1 MSKMKVLT
9 WAVLITTMLATTS
22 CQSDENTTV
31 ETGSVPAIA
40 QDYGVIAEGQLLPYQ
55 HVDLS
60 FSMAGKV
67 TEILQSESSFVRK
80 GQIIARLD
88 NKDSLNASY
97 AQAEANAKQ
106 SLNAVLAAEL
116 DLEQSNNNVKQSEN
130 TLVQVQL
137 EQPQLTLESTR
148 ARLDVISAQ
157 QSLDS
162 LQDTATLLPAQ
173 IENEIQIALAQ
184 IETAQDSLPAI
195 DKPDVQYY
203 SQQVELAQNAL
214 EQLRL
219 NSTIIDIGTLTD
231 AVDST
236 ADLVED
242 EKEFLDKVKK
252 AIDGCQVNVDGD
264 DYTKLTF
271 SQDLTYR
278 NTLYKSGTVYD
289 VDNWI
294 ADELLD
300 DYPTIVS
307 KATLTCDT
315 NRKVTVDS
323 RKTTLED
330 AQERYNDVVSQYDEA
345 VEQLGKSRLQ
355 NKKLISS
362 AESDLA
368 KAQRNLEWA
377 QSGIYSRAGIIA
389 AANQSADDPAVP
401 QSVSLATQQ
410 LEADIKLAKAQ
421 LSDARNRLSDLENGI
436 DPDALELSKARL
448 DQALAYVNYTDTQI
462 QQIQLRI
469 SQATISV
476 ELAKIGEKSALLS
489 LNTARTQMR
498 ASQAALDSATQNLA
512 HNELVAPWD
521 GTIADLPLTLDEYVQ
536 PGQPIATLADF
547 SIWKVETDN
556 LTEIEV
562 PDVSVGQSV
571 SINPDALPELQLN
584 GIVSSIS
591 QLFTEKRGDVTYTV
605 TIDLE
610 DSDPRLRWG
619 MTMVVTFPDS

>member
-1 MSKMKVLT
+1 MSKMKVLA
-9 WAVLITTMLATTS
+9 WIVLITTMLATTS
-22 CQSDENTTV
+22 CQSDENTAA
-31 ETGSVPAIA
+31 ETGSVPEIA
-40 QDYGVIAEGQLLPYQ
+40 PDYGVIAEGQLLPYQ

-88 NKDSLNASY
+88 NKDSLDASY

-106 SLNAVLAAEL
+106 ALNAVRAAEL
-116 DLEQSNNNVKQSEN
+116 DLEQSNNNVQQSEN
-130 TLVQVQL
+130 TLAQVQL

-173 IENEIQIALAQ
+173 IENEIQIALTR
-184 IETAQDSLPAI
+184 IEIAQDSLPAI

-203 SQQVELAQNAL
+203 AQQVELTQNAL

-300 DYPTIVS
+300 DYATIVS
-307 KATLTCDT
+307 KAILTCDT
-315 NRKVTVDS
+315 SRKVTIDG

-355 NKKLISS
+355 NTKLISS

-377 QSGIYSRAGIIA
+377 QSGEYSREGIIA
-389 AANQSADDPAVP
+389 SANQSADDPAVP

-410 LEADIKLAKAQ
+410 LEADIKLATAQ
-421 LSDARNRLSDLENGI
+421 LSDARNRLSDLEDGI
-436 DPDALELSKARL
+436 DPDALELSKASL
-448 DQALAYVNYTDTQI
+448 DQAQAYLNYTNTQI
-462 QQIQLRI
+462 EQIQLRI
-469 SQATISV
+469 SQAKISV
-476 ELAKIGEKSALLS
+476 DLAKVIEKSTLLS

-498 ASQAALDSATQNLA
+498 ASQAALELATQNLA

-521 GTIADLPLTLDEYVQ
+521 GTIADLSLTLDEYVQ

-547 SIWKVETDN
+547 SSWKVETDN

-562 PDVSVGQSV
+562 PDVSVGQNV
-571 SINPDALPELQLN
+571 NINPDALPELELN
-584 GIVSSIS
+584 GVVRSIS

-610 DSDPRLRWG
+610 ESDPRLRWG
-619 MTMVVTFPDS
+619 MTMVVTFRDA

>member
-1 MSKMKVLT
+1 MSKMKVLA
-9 WAVLITTMLATTS
+9 WIVLITTMLATTS
-22 CQSDENTTV
+22 CQSDENTTA
-31 ETGSVPAIA
+31 EIDSVPEIA

-106 SLNAVLAAEL
+106 ALNAVRAAEL
-116 DLEQSNNNVKQSEN
+116 DLEQSNNNVQQSEN
-130 TLVQVQL
+130 TLAQVQL

-173 IENEIQIALAQ
+173 IENEIQIALTR

-219 NSTIIDIGTLTD
+219 NSTILDIGTLTD

-377 QSGIYSRAGIIA
+377 QSGIYSREGIIA

-476 ELAKIGEKSALLS
+476 ELAKVGEKSALLS

-547 SIWKVETDN
+547 SVWKVETDN

-562 PDVSVGQSV
+562 PDVSVGQNV
-571 SINPDALPELQLN
+571 SINPDALPELKLN
-584 GIVSSIS
+584 GKVSSIS

-610 DSDPRLRWG
+610 ESDPRLRWG
-619 MTMVVTFPDS
+619 MTMVVTFSDS

>member
-1 MSKMKVLT
+1 MSKMKVLA
-9 WAVLITTMLATTS
+9 WIVLITTMLATTS
-22 CQSDENTTV
+22 CQSDENTTA
-31 ETGSVPAIA
+31 ETGSVPEMA

-88 NKDSLNASY
+88 NKDSLDASY

-106 SLNAVLAAEL
+106 ALNAVRAAEL
-116 DLEQSNNNVKQSEN
+116 DLEQSNNNVQQSEN
-130 TLVQVQL
+130 TLAQVQL
-137 EQPQLTLESTR
+137 EQPQLMLESAR

-173 IENEIQIALAQ
+173 IENEIQIALTR
-184 IETAQDSLPAI
+184 IETAQDLLPAI

-219 NSTIIDIGTLTD
+219 NSTIIDIGALTD

-355 NKKLISS
+355 NQKLISS

-377 QSGIYSRAGIIA
+377 QSGIYSREGIIA

-448 DQALAYVNYTDTQI
+448 DQALAYVNYTDTQME
-462 QQIQLRI
+462 QIQLRI

-476 ELAKIGEKSALLS
+476 ELAKVGEKSALLS

-498 ASQAALDSATQNLA
+498 ASQAALDLATQNLA

-536 PGQPIATLADF
+536 PGQPIATMADF
-547 SIWKVETDN
+547 SVWKVETDN

-562 PDVSVGQSV
+562 PDVSEGQNV
-571 SINPDALPELQLN
+571 SINPDALPELKLN
-584 GIVSSIS
+584 GKVSSIS

-610 DSDPRLRWG
+610 ESDPRLRWG
-619 MTMVVTFPDS
+619 MTMVVTFSDS

>member
-1 MSKMKVLT
+1 VSKMKVLA
-9 WAVLITTMLATTS
+9 WIVLITTMLATTS
-22 CQSDENTTV
+22 CQSDENTTA
-31 ETGSVPAIA
+31 EIDSVPEIA

-106 SLNAVLAAEL
+106 ALNAVRAAEL
-116 DLEQSNNNVKQSEN
+116 DLEQSNNNVQQSEN
-130 TLVQVQL
+130 TLAQVQL

-173 IENEIQIALAQ
+173 IENEIQIALTR

-219 NSTIIDIGTLTD
+219 NSTILDIGTLTD

-377 QSGIYSRAGIIA
+377 QSGIYSREGIIA

-476 ELAKIGEKSALLS
+476 ELAKVGEKSALLS

-547 SIWKVETDN
+547 SVWKVETDN

-562 PDVSVGQSV
+562 PDVSVGQNV
-571 SINPDALPELQLN
+571 IINPDALPELKLN
-584 GIVSSIS
+584 GKVSSIS

-610 DSDPRLRWG
+610 ESDPRLRWG
-619 MTMVVTFPDS
+619 MTMVVTFSDS

>member
-1 MSKMKVLT
+1 MSKMKVLA
-9 WAVLITTMLATTS
+9 WIVLITTMLATTS
-22 CQSDENTTV
+22 CQSDENTTA
-31 ETGSVPAIA
+31 ETGSVPEMA

-88 NKDSLNASY
+88 NKDSLDASY

-106 SLNAVLAAEL
+106 ALNAVRAAEL
-116 DLEQSNNNVKQSEN
+116 DLEQSNNNVQQSEN
-130 TLVQVQL
+130 TLAQVQL
-137 EQPQLTLESTR
+137 EQPQLMLESAR

-173 IENEIQIALAQ
+173 IENEIQIALTR
-184 IETAQDSLPAI
+184 IETAQDLLPAI

-203 SQQVELAQNAL
+203 SEQVELAQNAL

-219 NSTIIDIGTLTD
+219 NSTVIDLGALTD

-355 NKKLISS
+355 NQKLISS

-377 QSGIYSRAGIIA
+377 QSGIYSREGIIA

-448 DQALAYVNYTDTQI
+448 DQALAYVNYTDTQME
-462 QQIQLRI
+462 QIQLRI

-476 ELAKIGEKSALLS
+476 ELAKVGEKSALLS

-498 ASQAALDSATQNLA
+498 ASQAALDLATQNLA

-536 PGQPIATLADF
+536 PGQPIATMADF
-547 SIWKVETDN
+547 SVWKVETDN

-562 PDVSVGQSV
+562 PDVSEGQNV
-571 SINPDALPELQLN
+571 SINPDALPELKLN
-584 GIVSSIS
+584 GKVSSIS

-610 DSDPRLRWG
+610 ESDPRLRWG
-619 MTMVVTFPDS
+619 MTMVVTFSDS

>member
-1 MSKMKVLT
+1 MSKMKVLA
-9 WAVLITTMLATTS
+9 WIVLITTMLATTS
-22 CQSDENTTV
+22 CQSDENTTA
-31 ETGSVPAIA
+31 ETGSVPEMA

-88 NKDSLNASY
+88 NKDSLDASY

-106 SLNAVLAAEL
+106 ALNAVRAAEL
-116 DLEQSNNNVKQSEN
+116 DLEQSNNNVQQSEN
-130 TLVQVQL
+130 TLAQVQL
-137 EQPQLTLESTR
+137 EQPQLMLESAR

-173 IENEIQIALAQ
+173 IENEIQIALTR
-184 IETAQDSLPAI
+184 IETAQDLLPAI

-219 NSTIIDIGTLTD
+219 NSTILDIGTLTD

-355 NKKLISS
+355 NQKLISS

-377 QSGIYSRAGIIA
+377 QSGIYSREGIIA

-448 DQALAYVNYTDTQI
+448 DQALAYVNYTDTQME
-462 QQIQLRI
+462 QIQLRI

-476 ELAKIGEKSALLS
+476 ELAKVGEKSALLS

-498 ASQAALDSATQNLA
+498 ASQAALDLATQNLA

-536 PGQPIATLADF
+536 PGQPIATMADF
-547 SIWKVETDN
+547 SVWKVETDN

-562 PDVSVGQSV
+562 PDVSEGQNV
-571 SINPDALPELQLN
+571 SINPDALPELKLN
-584 GIVSSIS
+584 GKVSSIS

-610 DSDPRLRWG
+610 ESDPRLRWG
-619 MTMVVTFPDS
+619 MTMVVTFSDS

>member
-1 MSKMKVLT
+1 MSKMKVLA
-9 WAVLITTMLATTS
+9 WIVLITTMLATPS
-22 CQSDENTTV
+22 CQSDENTTA
-31 ETGSVPAIA
+31 ETGSVPEMA

-88 NKDSLNASY
+88 NKDSLDASY

-106 SLNAVLAAEL
+106 ALNAVRAAEL
-116 DLEQSNNNVKQSEN
+116 DLEQSNNNVQQSEN
-130 TLVQVQL
+130 TLAQVQL
-137 EQPQLTLESTR
+137 EQPQLMLESAR

-173 IENEIQIALAQ
+173 IENEIQIALTR
-184 IETAQDSLPAI
+184 IETAQDLLPAI

-219 NSTIIDIGTLTD
+219 NSTIIDIGALTD

-355 NKKLISS
+355 NQKLISS

-377 QSGIYSRAGIIA
+377 QSGIYSREGIIA

-448 DQALAYVNYTDTQI
+448 DQALAYVNYTDTQME
-462 QQIQLRI
+462 QIQLRI

-476 ELAKIGEKSALLS
+476 ELAKVGEKSALLS

-498 ASQAALDSATQNLA
+498 ASQAALDLATQNLA

-536 PGQPIATLADF
+536 PGQPIATMADF
-547 SIWKVETDN
+547 SVWKVETDN

-562 PDVSVGQSV
+562 PDVSEGQNV
-571 SINPDALPELQLN
+571 SINPDALPELKLN
-584 GIVSSIS
+584 GKVSSIS

-610 DSDPRLRWG
+610 ESDPRLRWG
-619 MTMVVTFPDS
+619 MTMVVTFSDS

>member
-1 MSKMKVLT
+1 MSKMKVLA
-9 WAVLITTMLATTS
+9 WIVLITTMLATTS
-22 CQSDENTTV
+22 CQSDENTTA
-31 ETGSVPAIA
+31 ETGSVPEMA

-88 NKDSLNASY
+88 NKDSLDASY

-106 SLNAVLAAEL
+106 ALNAVRAAEL
-116 DLEQSNNNVKQSEN
+116 DLEQSNNNVQQSEN
-130 TLVQVQL
+130 TLAQVQL
-137 EQPQLTLESTR
+137 EQPQLMLESAR

-173 IENEIQIALAQ
+173 IENEIQIALTR
-184 IETAQDSLPAI
+184 IETAQDLLPAI

-219 NSTIIDIGTLTD
+219 NSTIIDIGALTD

-355 NKKLISS
+355 NQKLISS

-377 QSGIYSRAGIIA
+377 QSGIYSREGIIA

-421 LSDARNRLSDLENGI
+421 LSDARNRLSNLENGI

-448 DQALAYVNYTDTQI
+448 DQALAYVNYTDTQME
-462 QQIQLRI
+462 QIQLRI

-476 ELAKIGEKSALLS
+476 ELAKVGEKSALLS

-498 ASQAALDSATQNLA
+498 ASQAALDLATQNLA

-536 PGQPIATLADF
+536 PGQPIATMADF
-547 SIWKVETDN
+547 SVWKVETDN

-562 PDVSVGQSV
+562 PDVSEGQNV
-571 SINPDALPELQLN
+571 SINPDALPELKLN
-584 GIVSSIS
+584 GKVSSIS

-610 DSDPRLRWG
+610 ESDPRLRWG
-619 MTMVVTFPDS
+619 MTMVVTFSDS